1 MKFELFDTV
10 TIASHWLSALVNY
23 DWTGLSESECEQ
35 LKDYLKDKPHNL
47 IVEYGESGCFARDA
61 VTGLLADC
69 VEVELYCEIEKPLTI
84 KEL

>member
-10 TIASHWLSALVNY
+10 TIASRWLSALVNY

-35 LKDYLKDKPHNL
+35 LKDYLKDKPHSL
-47 IVEYGESGCFARDA
+47 IVEYGESGRFARDA

-69 VEVELYCEIEKPLTI
+69 VDVELYCEIEKPLTTR
-84 KEL
+84 EL

>member
-10 TIASHWLSALVNY
+10 TIASHWLSALVND

-47 IVEYGESGCFARDA
+47 IVEYEESGCFARDA

-69 VEVELYCEIEKPLTI
+69 VDVELYCEIEKPLTTR
-84 KEL
+84 EL